1 MRQTKTLLTAAAVA
15 SFLIP
20 AAASAQQVGSMRAG
34 GVSIATVPTHDRS
47 AVQTVTADSSSHTNG
62 RIWAQRGHLS
72 GENIRPPLNWP
83 EPGPAAYGAYED
95 DFGARVYARV
105 GGILKEFSPWVRQTR
120 MNSAGVQ
127 DRLELVRQ
135 QWLRRNGYTGG
146 VRTVVNAEVTW
157 QAPMPRAWDDGST
170 MEAEAQPASDVIRPR
185 ATIKI
190 PDTRTKIRKKMMV
203 DAASVIWSLPPTA
216 SPGLVAAVQPAVVA
230 SAD

>member
-1 MRQTKTLLTAAAVA
+1 MRQNNALLTAAAVA

-20 AAASAQQVGSMRAG
+20 AAASAEQVESMRAG
-34 GVSIATVPTHDRS
+34 GVSIATVPQHDRS
-47 AVQTVTADSSSHTNG
+47 AVQTVTAHSSSHANG

-72 GENIRPPLNWP
+72 GQNIRPPLNWP
-83 EPGPAAYGAYED
+83 GPGPAAYGADEHD
-95 DFGARVYARV
+95 PDARVYARV
-105 GGILKEFSPWVRQTR
+105 GGILVEFSPWVRQTR

-146 VRTVVNAEVTW
+146 VRTIVNAEAGW
-157 QAPMPRAWDDGST
+157 QAPAAPAWDDGSA
-170 MEAEAQPASDVIRPR
+170 METGAQPASDVIRPR

-190 PDTRTKIRKKMMV
+190 PATRTKIRSKMMV
-203 DAASVIWSLPPTA
+203 DAGITVWSLPPTA
-216 SPGLVAAVQPAVVA
+216 SPEMFAAVRPGVVA